1 MEKSDRG
8 RNDSDR
14 SVGANGRDAH
24 AATREFQRKEKEKEE
39 EEKEKYIGAFTR
51 ESREHSRGLRD
62 AHNNISTHSIRIR
75 RRKCNTG

>member
-14 SVGANGRDAH
+14 SVGVNGRDAH
-24 AATREFQRKEKEKEE
+24 AATREFQMKEKEKEE

-51 ESREHSRGLRD
+51 ESREHSRELHD